1 MSYKIEIAKKAIKQI
16 NSLPYFIIKNVS
28 KRIDKLAENPFPYD
42 SKKLKA
48 NENAYRIRVGNYRI
62 LYEVFKQNLI
72 IKIVRVAHR
81 KDAYKV

>member
-1 MSYKIEIAKKAIKQI
+1 M
-16 NSLPYFIIKNVS
+16 
-28 KRIDKLAENPFPYD
+28 AENPFPYD